1 MDSIDWKF
9 LFTAYEGRINR
20 QLWWIGVGVIFAVSL
35 IINFLIGSEGLVQ
48 LLLGILLLLAGL
60 ALHIK
65 RCHDRDKSGWW
76 CLLLLIPLVGFI
88 WREEAET
95 RKGAAIATFLD
106 VVVKANEIL
115 ATSDAAWERIRGL
128 VKPKTD
134 AEFAA
139 IKAFYRKGIPQ
150 PWGAAETRSAE
161 KLTHVL
167 TDVGGA
173 RLMGGD
179 TKFDPKL
186 FHAAGS

>member
-9 LFTAYEGRINR
+9 LFADYEGRINR

-88 WREEAET
+88 WAVVDLGILEGT
-95 RKGAAIATFLD
+95 KGANRFGPDPLG
-106 VVVKANEIL
+106 V
-115 ATSDAAWERIRGL
+115 
-128 VKPKTD
+128 
-134 AEFAA
+134 
-139 IKAFYRKGIPQ
+139 
-150 PWGAAETRSAE
+150 GAGT
-161 KLTHVL
+161 
-167 TDVGGA
+167 
-173 RLMGGD
+173 
-179 TKFDPKL
+179 
-186 FHAAGS
+186 